1 MSGLDDFNGLPEREA
16 EEQLRSCL
24 DVQRWIDTILEGRP
38 YADRDALLGVARNA
52 ASDLSDDELSGA
64 LARHHVKLAAPRRVL
79 LLGEAA
85 VRVMTGLALPAARG
99 RVHAIDLDGSRVNA
113 VATYH
118 PRYLLQRPAAK
129 AGAWADLQ
137 LLVEGYA

>member
-1 MSGLDDFNGLPEREA
+1 M
-16 EEQLRSCL
+16 
-24 DVQRWIDTILEGRP
+24 
-38 YADRDALLGVARNA
+38 
-52 ASDLSDDELSGA
+52 
-64 LARHHVKLAAPRRVL
+64 L

-99 RVHAIDLDGSRVNA
+99 RVHAIDIDGTRVNA

-137 LLVEGYA
+137 LLIEGLTS